1 MGASGG
7 GAGEQWSLLKDPE
20 VVEISGKVGRNE
32 YSVTQRAFRVVVGR
46 DTAPSGKSVERSGTG
61 VDAAFPAVSKAVF
74 TLQTGVAGS

>member
-32 YSVTQRAFRVVVGR
+32 YFVTQRAFRFVVGR
-46 DTAPSGKSVERSGTG
+46 HAAPSGKSTERSGIG
-61 VDAAFPAVSKAVF
+61 VDAAFPAVSKALF
-74 TLQTGVAGS
+74 TLQTSVAGS

>member
-32 YSVTQRAFRVVVGR
+32 YSVTQRVFRFVVGR
-46 DTAPSGKSVERSGTG
+46 DAAPSGKSIERSGTG
-61 VDAAFPAVSKAVF
+61 VYAAFTAVSKA
-74 TLQTGVAGS
+74 